1 MNASLEASTHLQ
13 AFSFELMGIKSRTSR
28 ISTITSMKKRS
39 QLNGQTDSTSLEE
52 EQEEKGEGEGRSG
65 EKWKPGSRDD
75 KSDESECKNERF

>member
-52 EQEEKGEGEGRSG
+52 EQEEKGEGEGA
-65 EKWKPGSRDD
+65 EKNGNLGLEMTSQTSRNA
-75 KSDESECKNERF
+75 NERF